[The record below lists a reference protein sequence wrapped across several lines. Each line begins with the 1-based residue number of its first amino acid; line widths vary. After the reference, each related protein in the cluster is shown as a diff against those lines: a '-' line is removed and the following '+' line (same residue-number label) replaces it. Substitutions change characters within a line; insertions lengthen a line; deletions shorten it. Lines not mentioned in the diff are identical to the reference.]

1 MHFLRKKRLFII
13 LIGMIIL
20 VVLIGY
26 SLSNRGNLS
35 KPEKMIHDTVGWF
48 QSIVHKPINYMS
60 NVVSN
65 IGEMKNMYEE
75 NQLLKEKLA
84 EYKRLIYDVQQ
95 LKVENEELRKLVDKP
110 DSIRDYRAIQ
120 ATVIA
125 RSPERW
131 LEQVT
136 IDQGEKAG
144 VKRNM
149 AVITPDGMIGKI
161 SATSDHTATVQLLT
175 GFDQFNRISATVSRK
190 NKKGIFGLIEEY
202 DEKTESLI
210 FRIIDESDKDL
221 KKGELVVSSG
231 LGGVFPAG
239 LPIGTVTEVGL
250 DQYGLTR
257 TAHVKPAANMHEI
270 NNVIVVDR
278 NLPMPEE
285 EKKAKKKEDKE

>member
-1 MHFLRKKRLFII
+1 
-13 LIGMIIL
+13 MIIL

-26 SLSNRGNLS
+26 SLSNRENLS

-48 QSIVHKPINYMS
+48 QSVVHKPINY
-60 NVVSN
+60 VSN
-65 IGEMKNMYEE
+65 IVSNISDMKNMYEE
-75 NQLLKEKLA
+75 NRLLKEKLG

-95 LKVENEELRKLVDKP
+95 LKEENEELRKLVDKS
-110 DSIRDYRAIQ
+110 DSIRDYQAIQ
-120 ATVIA
+120 STVIA

-136 IDQGEKAG
+136 IDKGEKDG
-144 VKRNM
+144 VKTNM
-149 AVITPDGMIGKI
+149 AVMTPDGMIGKI
-161 SATSDHTATVQLLT
+161 SQVSDRTATVQLLT

-190 NKKGIFGLIEEY
+190 GKKSIFGLIEQY

-239 LPIGTVTEVGL
+239 LPIGKVIDVGL
-250 DQYGLTR
+250 DQYGLTK
-257 TAHVKPAANMHEI
+257 TAYVKPAANMHEL

-278 NLPMPEE
+278 NLPTLDEE
-285 EKKAKKKEDKE
+285 EGTNKKGDKE